1 MASTRF
7 YGEQNVPGAPGQAQQ
22 PQQVF
27 VPNMNTTGAPVGYTQ
42 QLTGSLGY
50 GDPMQQVGNAATF
63 YGGPQLGNEI
73 AGVSFDIGEGHG
85 AANKGAK
92 MFNKTRNNPKQEKLM
107 KIRISPKNSSL
118 RMSKSSIPNKISA
131 PLIAINIDNDL
142 YLFISS
148 LPKSQAK
155 TSVITGIIQLISDA

>member
-1 MASTRF
+1 MASTRY

-92 MFNKTRNNPKQEKLM
+92 MFNKTRNNPSTNEVEMIKKMLGGPQ
-107 KIRISPKNSSL
+107 
-118 RMSKSSIPNKISA
+118 
-131 PLIAINIDNDL
+131 
-142 YLFISS
+142 
-148 LPKSQAK
+148 LPQARQ
-155 TSVITGIIQLISDA
+155 TGGTMPGQPGNMGYS

>member
-50 GDPMQQVGNAATF
+50 GDPMQLVGNASTF

-92 MFNKTRNNPKQEKLM
+92 MFNKTRNNPSTNEVEMIKKMLGGPQ
-107 KIRISPKNSSL
+107 
-118 RMSKSSIPNKISA
+118 
-131 PLIAINIDNDL
+131 
-142 YLFISS
+142 LF
-148 LPKSQAK
+148 PQARQ
-155 TSVITGIIQLISDA
+155 TGGTMPGQPGNMGYS